1 MSADPT
7 RTTAGPDRFRGAGR
21 EGPIVTLDGPAGSG
35 KSSTAKAVAD
45 ALGFRHLDSGAL
57 YRALTYALMEA
68 GVPRE
73 RWLALTPEDFHA
85 LDVRAVPTDDGFDV
99 RVGGRTVEAELRT
112 PEVTERVPALAGL
125 AAARSSLIELQR
137 AAGARGR
144 LITDGRDMGTVVFP
158 DAEVKIF
165 LVADL
170 DERARRRLRETGTPD
185 PDPAVLAAQ
194 KAQLAERDR
203 QDSERMHS
211 PLREP
216 ADARRI
222 DTTGLAF
229 EEQVQAVVGLVR
241 RLTAS

>member
-1 MSADPT
+1 MSAGPT
-7 RTTAGPDRFRGAGR
+7 RPSTASDRGRAGR

-35 KSSTAKAVAD
+35 KSSTAKAVAG

-57 YRALTYALMEA
+57 YRALTYALMKA
-68 GVPRE
+68 DVPRE
-73 RWLALTPEDFHA
+73 GWPALTPEDFAA
-85 LDVRAVPTDDGFDV
+85 LDVRAVPTDEGFDV

-144 LITDGRDMGTVVFP
+144 LVTDGRDMGTVVFP

-170 DERARRRLRETGTPD
+170 DERARRRLRETDTPD

-194 KAQLAERDR
+194 KAQLEARDR
-203 QDSERMHS
+203 QDSERAHA

-229 EEQVQAVVGLVR
+229 EDQVQAVVDLVR
-241 RLTAS
+241 RLTGA